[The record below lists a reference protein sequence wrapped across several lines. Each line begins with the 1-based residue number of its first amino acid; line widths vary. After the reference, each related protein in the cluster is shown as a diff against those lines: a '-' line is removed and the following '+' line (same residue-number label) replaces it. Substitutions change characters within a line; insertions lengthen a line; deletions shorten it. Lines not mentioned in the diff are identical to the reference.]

1 MSDMVHNIKVK
12 VYIADSSKLN
22 NPKLFKS
29 FYDNATAYRKDKVDK
44 IQEQRDKQSAL
55 AAGVLLTKALKEAGY
70 DQQTLELKFNNNG
83 KPFFA
88 KHPELDFSLAYSGD
102 RAMCALAVADGP
114 LGAEIGCDVEE
125 NTKEL
130 AEYLDEYNMT
140 ADKWTRLESYAKATQ
155 SDMKSLFYG
164 SATVIPGFIFSHPE
178 LDDNYK
184 YNICCRT
191 QIPSKNM
198 VIVDL
203 EQM

>member
-1 MSDMVHNIKVK
+1 MADMVHNLNVK
-12 VYIADSSKLN
+12 VYITDSSKLAD
-22 NPKLFKS
+22 KERFQAL
-29 FYDNATAYRKDKVDK
+29 YDNATDYRKDKVDK
-44 IQEQRDKQSAL
+44 AEAQRDKQATL
-55 AAGVLLTKALKEAGY
+55 AAGALLTRALKEAGY
-70 DQQTLELKFNNNG
+70 NEQELELQFNNNG

-88 KHPELDFSLAYSGD
+88 QHPELDFSLAYSGD
-102 RAMCALAVADGP
+102 RAMCAVAVADGP

-191 QIPSKNM
+191 QIPSENM
-198 VIVDL
+198 VIVEL
-203 EQM
+203 

>member
-1 MSDMVHNIKVK
+1 MSDMVHNLNVK
-12 VYIADSSKLN
+12 VYIADSSKLSDAA
-22 NPKLFKS
+22 LFQRL
-29 FYDNATAYRKDKVDK
+29 YDTATNYRREKVDK
-44 IQEQRDKQSAL
+44 AEEKREKQAVL
-55 AAGVLLTKALKEAGY
+55 AAGALLSRALTEAGY
-70 DQQTLELKFNNNG
+70 KESELDLQFNNNG

-140 ADKWTRLESYAKATQ
+140 ADMWTRLESYAKATQ
-155 SDMKSLFYG
+155 SDMESLFYG
-164 SATVIPGFIFSHPE
+164 SASVIPGFIFSHPE

-184 YNICCRT
+184 YNVCCRT
-191 QIPSKNM
+191 KVPSENM
-198 VIVDL
+198 IIIDFTK
-203 EQM
+203 